1 MKLRKYL
8 FLLLCAL
15 MCAATLCSCGRV
27 TLHEGLGVENG
38 CINKKDGTVYLHASP
53 VYEAVDLLDERGK
66 LVVTDSESY
75 KLYTIPDM
83 DEIRWLAT
91 EEKYILYTED
101 TKLPTLQEMAP
112 YEVDICVDATTIHT
126 VAKITDVTEIAS
138 LVAAFSTNQSVTY
151 PGTTPL
157 RNYRVRFES
166 DLYPGFYYTLTY
178 VEYGSDLVID
188 DQNYGK
194 YFLYSAFDQLF
205 VPVGDEIHRAMG
217 WD

>member
-1 MKLRKYL
+1 MKLCKYL
-8 FLLLCAL
+8 CLALAVLMLAAPLCA
-15 MCAATLCSCGRV
+15 CSRV
-27 TLHEGLGVENG
+27 TLYEGQGENNG
-38 CINKKDGTVYLHASP
+38 CLDKANDRTYLHASP
-53 VYEAVDLLDERGK
+53 VYEAVALCDERGTLK
-66 LVVTDSESY
+66 VTDSESY

-91 EEKYILYTED
+91 EENYILYTDD

-112 YEVDICVDATTIHT
+112 FEVHICVDAGT
-126 VAKITDVTEIAS
+126 VYEIQKITDVTDIAA
-138 LVAAFSTNQSVTY
+138 LVTAFSTNKSVAY

-188 DQNYGK
+188 EQNYGK

-205 VPVGDEIHRAMG
+205 VPVGDEIHRTMG